1 MVPKVEADEVI
12 AICRFRTILFDI
24 APKAYG
30 ELFWY
35 WIAFCTKNNKATQ
48 TFPSF
53 VR

>member
-30 ELFWY
+30 ELF
-35 WIAFCTKNNKATQ
+35 
-48 TFPSF
+48 
-53 VR
+53 